1 MVAFWAE
8 LAPTTNE
15 LNSAVARFTALLDD
29 MRRLSPSLATQMVD
43 TDDVAQP
50 CAVGRA
56 HSRRGW
62 GSHVTI
68 DTLSAV
74 SVGIMFL
81 CVFVGRWRVLLSA
94 NRPQCRA
101 TIPRFRSSAR
111 SAFMHVVRRP

>member
-1 MVAFWAE
+1 MGPE
-8 LAPTTNE
+8 LQDKLRAQQRG
-15 LNSAVARFTALLDD
+15 RFTALLDD
-29 MRRLSPSLATQMVD
+29 VRRLSPSLATQMVD

-81 CVFVGRWRVLLSA
+81 CVFVY
-94 NRPQCRA
+94 
-101 TIPRFRSSAR
+101 RSCPTVCQTPS
-111 SAFMHVVRRP
+111 

>member
-1 MVAFWAE
+1 M
-8 LAPTTNE
+8 LAPDRNAT
-15 LNSAVARFTALLDD
+15 LAPRWRFTALLDD
-29 MRRLSPSLATQMVD
+29 VRRWSPSLATQMVD

-81 CVFVGRWRVLLSA
+81 CVFVGRSRVLLCQA
-94 NRPQCRA
+94 P
-101 TIPRFRSSAR
+101 T
-111 SAFMHVVRRP
+111 